1 MKNVTGRGKIAIT
14 YYIILKRIEINFR
27 KTIETI
33 MKYTISFPIWC
44 IHDTPGNGA
53 YHDLDA
59 VARESAERGFNCLR
73 VDDGAGLID
82 FSSNPPNGVVPIQEP
97 YPGFTRNIRQSWCV
111 GNGGDCD
118 LVARL
123 LELFKAAKKYGV
135 HIILSSWY
143 YLHTYWYCGDNALNE
158 RLHAIPD
165 HEKFQY
171 FAEQLSHIIDLLR
184 QHGYV
189 EQIAFAEILNEA
201 GTV

>member
-1 MKNVTGRGKIAIT
+1 
-14 YYIILKRIEINFR
+14 
-27 KTIETI
+27 

-44 IHDTPGNGA
+44 IHDTPGDGA

-59 VARESAERGFNCLR
+59 VVRESAERGFNCLR

-82 FSSNPPNGVVPIQEP
+82 FSMNPPNGIVPIYEP

-123 LELFKAAKKYGV
+123 LELFKAAKKYDV

-143 YLHTYWYCGDNALNE
+143 YLHTYW
-158 RLHAIPD
+158 
-165 HEKFQY
+165 
-171 FAEQLSHIIDLLR
+171 
-184 QHGYV
+184 
-189 EQIAFAEILNEA
+189 
-201 GTV
+201 